1 MSNFELS
8 RPYGTTLKTLVVVL
22 MAGTIAGCSSELS
35 RFSYNKALYDGQL
48 TTASVKQPIAD
59 GLAPVGAAGIAGTQS
74 YPGDYRAP
82 STYQTAS
89 TYQAPQTYQAQS
101 VVQQYPGATR
111 SPSPIY
117 TASIPTTAISAPK
130 DLYQAS
136 RAPQQASVVRQP
148 LPVPAKTTFADKVRS
163 ALSRKQ
169 DKTLTNVVTTP
180 VVASVPVSA
189 PVQNISPTVQDSI
202 VTGSVKPVKQ
212 AKILVPMK
220 PDPIVTGSIPSKTE
234 VRKGGWSTIGG
245 TNVSL
250 SEGETVYNLS
260 RRYGVPAAEIL
271 KANNVAD
278 SRTLK
283 TGQTLTIP
291 VYAYSS
297 AAPVSAPDNDVLTK
311 SANSHRGSKTIFP
324 RGFGAPVP
332 SDRVGVVRVA
342 TQTAPVVAP
351 TNKPV
356 SDISVYT
363 VSSGDTLN
371 RVAFKHGVT
380 VSALQAAN
388 GLSNSNIR
396 IGQRLRIPGKSFKVM
411 APDNTTTAS
420 ISSAQQATTKKVIV
434 ERNATLTET
443 AKIESDVIAPKKT
456 GIDKLRWPAKGQIVT
471 SFGGKTEAGKR
482 NDGIDILMPEG
493 SAIKAAENGVV
504 IYSDSGLKGFGN
516 TVLVRHDDD
525 LVTVY
530 AHARSLSVK
539 RGDKVTRG
547 QVVAHSGM
555 SGSAKRPKLHFEVRH
570 KAVPKNPIS
579 YLE

>member
-8 RPYGTTLKTLVVVL
+8 RPNGTTLKTLVLVL
-22 MAGTIAGCSSELS
+22 MAGTIAGCSSDLS
-35 RFSYNKALYDGQL
+35 RFSYNKAVYDGQL
-48 TTASVKQPIAD
+48 TTASVKQPLAD
-59 GLAPVGAAGIAGTQS
+59 GLAPIGSSGIQS
-74 YPGDYRAP
+74 YPGDSRAP
-82 STYQTAS
+82 STYQ
-89 TYQAPQTYQAQS
+89 AQS
-101 VVQQYPGATR
+101 TLQQYPGATR

-117 TASIPTTAISAPK
+117 TASIPATSASAPK
-130 DLYQAS
+130 DLYQA
-136 RAPQQASVVRQP
+136 AQPPKQISVVRET
-148 LPVPAKTTFADKVRS
+148 LPVAVKPTFTDKVRS
-163 ALSRKQ
+163 ALARKER
-169 DKTLTNVVTTP
+169 KTLANTVTAP
-180 VVASVPVSA
+180 VVASVPVRA
-189 PVQNISPTVQDSI
+189 PVQNTFPNAQDSI
-202 VTGSVKPVKQ
+202 VTGSIQPVAQ
-212 AKILVPMK
+212 AKVLVPMK
-220 PDPIVTGSIPSKTE
+220 PDPIVTGSIPPKDKA
-234 VRKGGWSTIGG
+234 RKGGWSTIGG
-245 TNVSL
+245 TKVSL

-271 KANNVAD
+271 KANDVAD

-283 TGQTLTIP
+283 AGQTLTIP
-291 VYAYSS
+291 VYAYSLV
-297 AAPVSAPDNDVLTK
+297 APVSAPDNDVLTK

-324 RGFGAPVP
+324 HGSSAPIP
-332 SDRVGVVRVA
+332 GSRSGVVTVA
-342 TQTAPVVAP
+342 SQTAPIVAP
-351 TNKPV
+351 SKKPV
-356 SDISVYT
+356 SDLSIYT

-371 RVAFKHGVT
+371 RVAYKHGVS

-388 GLSNSNIR
+388 GLTNANIR
-396 IGQRLRIPGKSFKVM
+396 IGQRLQIPGKSFKNL
-411 APDNTTTAS
+411 APDNITTAS
-420 ISSAQQATTKKVIV
+420 ITTKKPKVRQAVDNNIV
-434 ERNATLTET
+434 ARKNDALTET

-456 GIDKLRWPAKGQIVT
+456 GIDKLRWPAKGQIAS

-516 TVLVRHDDD
+516 TVLVRHDDN

>member
-8 RPYGTTLKTLVVVL
+8 SPYGTTLKTLVVVL
-22 MAGTIAGCSSELS
+22 MAGTIAGCSSDLS
-35 RFSYNKALYDGQL
+35 RFSYARALDDGQL
-48 TTASVKQPIAD
+48 TTASVKQPLTQE
-59 GLAPVGAAGIAGTQS
+59 LASVGNGGVQN

-82 STYQTAS
+82 STN
-89 TYQAPQTYQAQS
+89 QAQNTI
-101 VVQQYPGATR
+101 QQYPGATM
-111 SPSPIY
+111 SPSPLY
-117 TASIPTTAISAPK
+117 TASIPASSANGPK
-130 DLYQAS
+130 DLYQAATPT
-136 RAPQQASVVRQP
+136 RQVAVVRQA
-148 LPVPAKTTFADKVRS
+148 LPVTTKPSFADKVRS
-163 ALSRKQ
+163 ALARKQ
-169 DKTLTNVVTTP
+169 DNKLKTVVQTP
-180 VVASVPVSA
+180 VVASA
-189 PVQNISPTVQDSI
+189 PVQNILPSTQDSI
-202 VTGSVKPVKQ
+202 VTGSINPVSQPKS
-212 AKILVPMK
+212 LVPMS
-220 PDPIVTGSIPSKTE
+220 PDPVVTGSIPNKSE
-234 VRKGGWSTIGG
+234 SRKGGWSTIGG
-245 TNVSL
+245 TKVSL

-271 KANNVAD
+271 KANSVVD

-283 TGQTLTIP
+283 TGQVLTIP
-291 VYAYSS
+291 VYAYSLV
-297 AAPVSAPDNDVLTK
+297 APVSAPDNDMLTK

-324 RGFGAPVP
+324 RGSNAPVP
-332 SDRVGVVRVA
+332 NGRTSVVRVA
-342 TQTAPVVAP
+342 TQAAPIAAP
-351 TNKPV
+351 AKNPTIDV
-356 SDISVYT
+356 STYT

-371 RVAFKHGVT
+371 RVAHKHSVS

-388 GLSNSNIR
+388 GLTNSNIR
-396 IGQRLRIPGKSFKVM
+396 IGQRLRIPSKSFENM

-420 ISSAQQATTKKVIV
+420 ISKKQSDVRKIVATKKIV
-434 ERNATLTET
+434 TENADALTKT
-443 AKIESDVIAPKKT
+443 AKIEADIVAPKKT

-516 TVLVRHDDD
+516 TVLVRHDDN

-530 AHARSLSVK
+530 AHARSLNVK